1 MNVHR
6 QLLFVVFVAMLMLL
20 GCKNSI
26 THLASYGKAYEVVVI
41 NDIDS
46 LLYNTLSV
54 PMKGLP
60 QIEPTFDVVEITS
73 DKLKGDSKLVR
84 NIVVLTIDKRQK
96 RVDISSKQNVY
107 AQPQV
112 IINIVAPSQSSLQIF
127 LKKYGNELRNYL
139 IKTEMHRAQGDI
151 ARQINVKAAST
162 IYKMFGIRMQVPPEL
177 TTSKV
182 GKNFLWLSN
191 NASSGMVNLCIYSIG
206 KGKFTQERD
215 SVMRKNILGEQKGM
229 YMRTASIVSMV
240 HGKYSSVTIRGL
252 WEMQNDAMGGPF
264 VAYWKPNGKRIVVT
278 EVFVYAPETKKRNL
292 VRRLE
297 AVLYTRNK

>member
-112 IINIVAPSQSSLQIF
+112 IINIVAPSHSSLQIF

-139 IKTEMHRAQGDI
+139 IKAELHRAQGDI
-151 ARQINVKAAST
+151 ARQTNVKAAST

-206 KGKFTQERD
+206 KGKFAQERD
-215 SVMRKNILGEQKGM
+215 SVN
-229 YMRTASIVSMV
+229 A
-240 HGKYSSVTIRGL
+240 
-252 WEMQNDAMGGPF
+252 
-264 VAYWKPNGKRIVVT
+264 
-278 EVFVYAPETKKRNL
+278 
-292 VRRLE
+292 
-297 AVLYTRNK
+297 

>member
-6 QLLFVVFVAMLMLL
+6 QLLFVVFVTMLMLL
-20 GCKNSI
+20 GCKNNI
-26 THLASYGKAYEVVVI
+26 THSASYGKAYEVVVV

-60 QIEPTFDVVEITS
+60 QIEPTFDVVEI
-73 DKLKGDSKLVR
+73 
-84 NIVVLTIDKRQK
+84 TIDKRQK

-139 IKTEMHRAQGDI
+139 IKTELHRAQGDI
-151 ARQINVKAAST
+151 ARQTNVKAAST

-206 KGKFTQERD
+206 KGKFAQERD

-240 HGKYSSVTIRGL
+240 HGKYNSVTIRGL

-297 AVLYTRNK
+297 AALYTRNK

>member
-6 QLLFVVFVAMLMLL
+6 QLLFVVFVTMLMLL
-20 GCKNSI
+20 GCKNNI
-26 THLASYGKAYEVVVI
+26 THSASYGKAYEVVVI

-84 NIVVLTIDKRQK
+84 NI
-96 RVDISSKQNVY
+96 DISSKQNVY

-112 IINIVAPSQSSLQIF
+112 IINIVAPSQSRLQIF

-139 IKTEMHRAQGDI
+139 IKTELHRAQGDI
-151 ARQINVKAAST
+151 ARQTNVKAAST

-206 KGKFTQERD
+206 KGKFAQERD

-240 HGKYSSVTIRGL
+240 YGKYSSVTIRGL

-297 AVLYTRNK
+297 AALYTRNK